1 MKKRLAIL
9 VGVFVAFYLIVLW
22 LARPP
27 FRLHRKFLAKLP
39 YEPGNV
45 LITDLDDDG
54 HPEVTAFFRDKPPIW
69 VRFPFDKPSILR
81 FENCRAIRMMV
92 RRCQFVPKALPV
104 WTADSRLR
112 LLRWKDG
119 KAKLEPLPNLPDV
132 PMEEEDACIERGE
145 STEAVFLEV
154 YRGENVWL
162 FILSPQGEW
171 QFASRFTSQ
180 AIRFRKF
187 ATWNIADLTDLDRDG
202 FLDALCVQ
210 WHPDKDAW
218 VFWGGQKGEETDL
231 GAWIDNGSPQVADL
245 DGDGW
250 MEIVMVARDK
260 RLKIWRFDRRERR
273 LKVVA
278 ASPPLPVADADFSL
292 HLFDLDGDG
301 RKEILVAD
309 WSGNF
314 WVFQW
319 RDGKLKMWQGKT
331 GLAGAWHQEY
341 WDQVKFGD
349 HLALCIYPSRPVW
362 LFPPRIWLEG
372 WKLRWQFREKVV
384 FSIFCLLPKG
394 EKALSPSNWRIQE
407 APFELRFAGDID
419 GDGSDEVIGYDG
431 RWRRWRLYRAEVTK
445 AGELRWRDV
454 LLGGEEPRPSA
465 FAMLVDGEHRGLV
478 VGWRDGRLELLMME
492 GRK

>member
-1 MKKRLAIL
+1 
-9 VGVFVAFYLIVLW
+9 
-22 LARPP
+22 
-27 FRLHRKFLAKLP
+27 
-39 YEPGNV
+39 
-45 LITDLDDDG
+45 
-54 HPEVTAFFRDKPPIW
+54 
-69 VRFPFDKPSILR
+69 
-81 FENCRAIRMMV
+81 
-92 RRCQFVPKALPV
+92 
-104 WTADSRLR
+104 
-112 LLRWKDG
+112 
-119 KAKLEPLPNLPDV
+119 
-132 PMEEEDACIERGE
+132 ME
-145 STEAVFLEV
+145 TVFLRV

-250 MEIVMVARDK
+250 MEIVMVAEDK

-278 ASPPLPVADADFSL
+278 ASPPLPVADAAFSL

-314 WVFQW
+314 WVFRW

-331 GLAGAWHQEY
+331 GLAGAWHREY

-349 HLALCIYPSRPVW
+349 HLALCISQSRPVW

-372 WKLRWQFREKVV
+372 WKLRWQFWEKVV

-431 RWRRWRLYRAEVTK
+431 RWRCWRLYRAEVTK

-454 LLGGEEPRPSA
+454 LLGREKPKA
-465 FAMLVDGEHRGLV
+465 FAMLVDGGRRGLV
-478 VGWRDGRLELLMME
+478 VSWEDGRLELLTME
-492 GRK
+492 SKR

>member
-1 MKKRLAIL
+1 MGKRLLIFAIIFL
-9 VGVFVAFYLIVLW
+9 SLLAFTIW
-22 LARPP
+22 RAQPP
-27 FRLHRKFLAKLP
+27 FRLQRKLLAKLP

-54 HPEVTAFFRDKPPIW
+54 HPEVTAIRANRPPVW
-69 VRFPFDKPSILR
+69 VRFPFDKPSILP
-81 FENCRAIRMMV
+81 FENWQAIQMRV
-92 RRCQFVPKALPV
+92 PCCQFVLKALPV
-104 WTADSRLR
+104 WTADGRLR

-119 KAKLEPLPNLPDV
+119 KAILEPLPNLPDV
-132 PMEEEDACIERGE
+132 PMEDAFIDQGE
-145 STEAVFLEV
+145 GTETVFLDV
-154 YRGENVWL
+154 YRGENVWV

-180 AIRFRKF
+180 AID
-187 ATWNIADLTDLDRDG
+187 DLADLDRDG

-210 WHPDKDAW
+210 WHPDIGAC
-218 VFWGGQKGEETDL
+218 VFWGGRKGEETDL
-231 GAWIDNGSPQVADL
+231 GTWMRYGFPKVADL

-250 MEIVMVARDK
+250 TEIVMVDEDK
-260 RLKIWRFDRRERR
+260 RLKIWRFDRKERR

-314 WVFQW
+314 WVFRW

-349 HLALCIYPSRPVW
+349 HLALCISQSRPVL
-362 LFPPRIWLEG
+362 LFPPRIWFEG
-372 WKLRWQFREKVV
+372 WKLQMAVSGKRWYSASFVCFRKGKKP
-384 FSIFCLLPKG
+384 FLLPTG
-394 EKALSPSNWRIQE
+394 EFRKHPFALK
-407 APFELRFAGDID
+407 
-419 GDGSDEVIGYDG
+419 VCG
-431 RWRRWRLYRAEVTK
+431 RHRRRC
-445 AGELRWRDV
+445 
-454 LLGGEEPRPSA
+454 
-465 FAMLVDGEHRGLV
+465 
-478 VGWRDGRLELLMME
+478 
-492 GRK
+492 